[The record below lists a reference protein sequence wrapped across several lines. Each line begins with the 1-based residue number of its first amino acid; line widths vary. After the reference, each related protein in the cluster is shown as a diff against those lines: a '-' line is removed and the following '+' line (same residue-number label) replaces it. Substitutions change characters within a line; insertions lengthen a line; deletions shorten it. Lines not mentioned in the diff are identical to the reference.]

1 MSGALHRPGVLLAF
15 GLHIAAGGTPC
26 AAAAGPGGA
35 VSDTLEFD
43 AGVLREHGI
52 DATASR
58 YFAHAPRFMPGI
70 ASVRLTVNG
79 RRAGRA
85 EARFDDDGNL
95 CATPGL
101 SRAAGL
107 VVPEVLRDAAARP
120 ADAGATPCH
129 DFGRAYPQALVTLRP
144 ADGAIDLVV
153 PADALDTARRTPD
166 TFEHG
171 GFAAL
176 VNYDLL
182 AMATRNPTGTSPY
195 WQAAT
200 EAGFNASDW
209 IVRSSQIVTAV
220 DGRVGVD
227 HQAAYAQRTFASRGT
242 TLQAGQIVPRSTLF
256 AIGRMFGVQTF
267 PDDALAAMPGAA
279 ARVTG
284 IARTQARVEVR
295 QLGVLIHASQLPPG
309 PFVLGDLALV
319 SGTADLDVTV
329 VEATGDVQHFV
340 VPGASLPGA
349 GLTAAPGLALSVG
362 RLRNDGYAQAPWL
375 ATATRGWRIRQRAR
389 LNAGLL
395 VSSPLQSGAASVEF
409 APLVGVDAAVGL
421 DVSRTAGR
429 RGAQTRVALASN
441 LDTALS
447 ANVSFARRTSG
458 YRELTDAVRSTDAFT
473 PPSHAQFAAALG
485 WHDRTLGM
493 LSLDYTRVAIF
504 DGPAMQRV
512 SGTWTRPFGRG
523 SVSLNV
529 NRTFGTRGAGGTQV
543 YVNLT
548 APLGRRSVSAYANV
562 TGDSV
567 RAGSRY
573 SDTFGRTGSYSVAA
587 DYDAAIRSPSI
598 RATVGGTPNHVR
610 ATLNAGLYGAGRAT
624 IGVNLRGAAA
634 LLDGVG
640 MLSPY
645 EIRDTLA
652 LASVGEHA
660 GIELATPSGPAWTD
674 RRGRAV
680 VASLPAYARTHI
692 RVNTKSLSRD
702 LDLKNGLQTVD
713 AARGSVSRI
722 EFTVEQTR
730 RALLT
735 VTQADGTTLP
745 VLSTVVDEDDRFV
758 TVTGSEGR
766 LLLTGAQL
774 TRPLRVAL
782 PDGTY
787 CRLTIALPDAPP
799 AATRYYERADARCES
814 SPAPVTDAAQK
825 KSGMPTDMP
834 PTPTLLPARPRA

>member
-1 MSGALHRPGVLLAF
+1 MSGAGHRRSVLLAF
-15 GLHIAAGGTPC
+15 GLHIATGSTPC
-26 AAAAGPGGA
+26 AAASSSGGA
-35 VSDTLEFD
+35 PSDTLEFD
-43 AGVLREHGI
+43 AGVLHEHGI

-85 EARFDDDGNL
+85 DARFDDDGNL

-101 SRAAGL
+101 LRSAGL
-107 VVPEVLRDAAARP
+107 VVPRALRDAAAQP
-120 ADAGATPCH
+120 GDSGAAPCH
-129 DFGRAYPQALVTLRP
+129 DFGRAYPNAIVTPRP

-153 PADALDTARRTPD
+153 PADALGTARRTPD

-171 GFAAL
+171 GFAGL

-182 AMATRNPTGTSPY
+182 AMTTRNPAGTSQY

-200 EAGFNASDW
+200 EAGFNAADW
-209 IVRSSQIVTAV
+209 IVRSSLIVTAV
-220 DGRVGVD
+220 DGHVGVD

-267 PDDALAAMPGAA
+267 PDEALAAVPGTT

-295 QLGVLIHASQLPPG
+295 QLGVPIYASQLPPG
-309 PFVLGDLALV
+309 PFALGDLPLV
-319 SGTADLDVTV
+319 SGTADLDVTI
-329 VEATGDVQHFV
+329 VEATGDAQHFV
-340 VPGASLPGA
+340 VPGSALPSA
-349 GLTAAPGLALSVG
+349 GLAAAQGLALAVG
-362 RLRNDGYAQAPWL
+362 RLQNDGYAQAPWL
-375 ATATRGWRIRQRAR
+375 ATATHGWQIRQRAR

-409 APLVGVDAAVGL
+409 APLAGVDAAVGI

-441 LDTALS
+441 IDTALS
-447 ANVSFARRTSG
+447 ANVSFVRRTSG

-473 PPSHAQFAAALG
+473 PPSHTRFAVALG
-485 WHDRTLGM
+485 WHDRALGM
-493 LSLDYTRVAIF
+493 LSLDYTRVGGF

-512 SGTWTRPFGRG
+512 SGTWTRPLGRG
-523 SVSLNV
+523 SIALNV
-529 NRTFGTRGAGGTQV
+529 NRTFGTRGTGGTRA

-548 APLGRRSVSAYANV
+548 VPLGKRSVSTYANV

-567 RAGSRY
+567 RSGARY
-573 SDTFGRTGSYSVAA
+573 SDTFGRTGGYSVAA
-587 DYDAAIRSPSI
+587 DYDTAIRSPSI
-598 RATVGGTPNHVR
+598 RATVSGTPNHVR
-610 ATLNAGLYGAGRAT
+610 ATLNAGLYGAGRST
-624 IGVNLRGAAA
+624 IGVNLRGAVA

-652 LASVGEHA
+652 LASVGDRA
-660 GIELATPSGPAWTD
+660 GIELATPSGPVWTD
-674 RRGRAV
+674 RHGRAV
-680 VASLPAYARTHI
+680 IASLPAYARTHI
-692 RVNTKSLSRD
+692 RVNTKSLPRD
-702 LDLKNGLQTVD
+702 LDLKNGLQTVE
-713 AARGSVSRI
+713 AGRGSVGRV
-722 EFTVEQTR
+722 EFAVEQTR

-735 VTQADGTTLP
+735 VTQADGTALP
-745 VLSTVVDEDDRFV
+745 VLSTVVDGDDRFV

-766 LLLTGAQL
+766 LLLTGTQL
-774 TRPLRVAL
+774 TKPLRVAL
-782 PDGTY
+782 PNGTY
-787 CRLTIALPDAPP
+787 CHLTIALPDVPP
-799 AATRYYERADARCES
+799 ATTRYFERAEARCES
-814 SPAPVTDAAQK
+814 SPAPVADVAQK
-825 KSGMPTDMP
+825 KSGMPTAMP
-834 PTPTLLPARPRA
+834 PTPTLFSSPRV